1 MGLNYF
7 LFYVLH
13 KIKFTRNWQSH
24 EHSHFDTVTFLETHH
39 ISVLLGNVQFHYND
53 FFVLFCYYT
62 LEYVETL
69 LVNIQEVVLHTSEH
83 ELCVS

>member
-1 MGLNYF
+1 MSYF
-7 LFYVLH
+7 ITML
-13 KIKFTRNWQSH
+13 
-24 EHSHFDTVTFLETHH
+24 
-39 ISVLLGNVQFHYND
+39 

-69 LVNIQEVVLHTSEH
+69 LVNIQHVVLHTSEH